1 MVVVVAGAA
10 GVAGAAAAPA
20 GAAGVAA
27 ASAGAAGTAA
37 AGSAGV
43 VVVVVVAAGAAAG
56 ASDSFW
62 QPARS
67 SAAIEAAARTVSLND
82 MWEIPPT
89 DHETDPGVSRIPGGE
104 GVSSTSKLKMQ
115 VAD

>member
-1 MVVVVAGAA
+1 MVVAGA
-10 GVAGAAAAPA
+10 
-20 GAAGVAA
+20 AA
-27 ASAGAAGTAA
+27 ASAGAAGMASAGA
-37 AGSAGV
+37 AGVAAIGS

-62 QPARS
+62 QPARAR
-67 SAAIEAAARTVSLND
+67 AAIEAAARTVSLKD

-89 DHETDPGVSRIPGGE
+89 DHETDPGVSRIPGSGA
-104 GVSSTSKLKMQ
+104 VSSTSKPKMQ